1 MKKILALMMALCMLL
16 ALTAC
21 GSSAANDQL
30 GEILTAVN
38 ELKDSVDALTAAQAE
53 ASAAAEAAAEEPAA
67 EAPAEEE
74 AAEEAPVE
82 DEAAAAPESEYAGE
96 LIVFAA
102 ASMTETL
109 TEIGDLFMAANP
121 DVQIAFN
128 FDSSG
133 TLKTQI
139 EEGAPVD
146 IFISAGQKQMNQL
159 DINADPE
166 VNTDGLDFVL
176 EGTRFDILENKVAL
190 AVPDGNPADL
200 QSYDDWAEKLAAG
213 DIFMAMG
220 NEDVPVGQYTQKIL
234 AYYDLSEEDLAA
246 AGSITYG
253 SNVKEVTTQVSE
265 GAVDCGVIYQTDAYS
280 AELTVVDTATADM
293 CGQVIYPAAVMNV
306 TSDAALAQAFLDFCT
321 TEEAAAI
328 FEAVGFTPLG

>member
-1 MKKILALMMALCMLL
+1 MKKILAIIMILCLL
-16 ALTAC
+16 AMP
-21 GSSAANDQL
+21 
-30 GEILTAVN
+30 
-38 ELKDSVDALTAAQAE
+38 AL
-53 ASAAAEAAAEEPAA
+53 AA
-67 EAPAEEE
+67 EAPAEE
-74 AAEEAPVE
+74 A
-82 DEAAAAPESEYAGE
+82 DYSGE

-109 TEIGDLFMAANP
+109 TEIGDLFMAEYP
-121 DVQIAFN
+121 DVEIVFN

-139 EEGAPVD
+139 EEGADVD

-176 EGTRFDILENKVAL
+176 EGTRFNILENKVAL
-190 AVPDGNPADL
+190 AVPEGNPAGIE
-200 QSYDDWAEKLAAG
+200 SYDDWAEKLAAG

-234 AYYDLSEEDLAA
+234 AFYELEEAELAD

-265 GAVDCGVIYQTDAYS
+265 GTVDCGIIYQTDAFS
-280 AELTVVDTATADM
+280 AELEVVDTATADM

-306 TSDAALAQAFLDFCT
+306 SANPALAQAFLDFCT
-321 TEEAAAI
+321 GEEASAI
-328 FEAVGFTPLG
+328 FENVGFTPILPEEPAEEGEAA